1 MAENRKIRGA
11 TPTEYN
17 GRRYRS
23 KMEATFARLLDMAG
37 LDYAYE
43 AEKWELLPAQ
53 EYRGEKVR
61 PVTYT
66 PDFIVG
72 GTVVEVKGWRN
83 DVFPLKRK
91 LIIKY
96 INERRP
102 GTVFIEARSAR
113 DMADAVD
120 LARKEKMNKN
130 QKDHGQR
137 PC

>member
-1 MAENRKIRGA
+1 MSENRKIRGA
-11 TPTEYN
+11 TPTEYG

-37 LDYAYE
+37 VAYAYE
-43 AEKWELLPAQ
+43 AEKWELVPAQ

-66 PDFIVG
+66 PDFILEG
-72 GTVVEVKGWRN
+72 GAVVEVKGWRN

-113 DMADAVD
+113 DMADAVAM
-120 LARKEKMNKN
+120 ARKDKMNKG
-130 QKDHGQR
+130 K
-137 PC
+137 

>member
-1 MAENRKIRGA
+1 MSENRKIRGA
-11 TPTEYN
+11 TPTEYG

-43 AEKWELLPAQ
+43 AEKWELVPAQ

-66 PDFIVG
+66 PDFIVEG
-72 GTVVEVKGWRN
+72 IVVEVKGWRN

-102 GTVFIEARSAR
+102 GTVFVEARSLS
-113 DMADAVD
+113 DMAGVVD
-120 LARKEKMNKN
+120 MAREKKSNK
-130 QKDHGQR
+130 KDNEQR